1 MLETFPQSGKG
12 TKFQKLSPKP
22 GKGKICQKLS
32 PSQGKERYARNF
44 PPVRERK
51 EILETFPQDRERK
64 DFLQTSL
71 SQGKEI
77 YARQKEKLCYK
88 LSPIQQEKE
97 RYSRNFPSSP
107 IVFYSATISY
117 CSLAEVTIVNM
128 CTFFKS
134 RVPTIQHC
142 IEMMVLQQAYTFCP
156 SELLSDY
163 QR

>member
-1 MLETFPQSGKG
+1 MTISPSQGRERNSRNFSPSQGKERYARNFP
-12 TKFQKLSPKP
+12 
-22 GKGKICQKLS
+22 

-163 QR
+163 LR